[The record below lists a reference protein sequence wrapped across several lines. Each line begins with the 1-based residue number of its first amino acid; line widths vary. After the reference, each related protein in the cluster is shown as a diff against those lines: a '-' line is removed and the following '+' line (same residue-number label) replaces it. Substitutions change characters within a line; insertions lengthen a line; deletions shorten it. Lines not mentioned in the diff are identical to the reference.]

1 MKLLTIATVALISTA
16 GLAAAS
22 ECTTEWS
29 IDPFVEYNDSGYDS
43 GTTAGVN
50 LTFSFGGSSLA
61 DCKAAEAERRNQEAE
76 ARLKEART
84 KHENARRAEQ
94 EIDNMLARLALC
106 QEALKLNAPR
116 LIAECRADGFIE

>member
-1 MKLLTIATVALISTA
+1 MKLLTITTVALISTA

-22 ECTTEWS
+22 ECTNEWS
-29 IDPFVEYNDSGYDS
+29 LDPFVEYSDSGYSS
-43 GTTAGVN
+43 GTTAGIN
-50 LTFSFGGSSLA
+50 LTFKFGGDSMA
-61 DCKAAEAERRNQEAE
+61 DCKAAEAERKNQEAE

-94 EIDNMLARLALC
+94 EIDNTLARLELC

-116 LIAECRADGFIE
+116 LIAECRADGYIE

>member
-1 MKLLTIATVALISTA
+1 MELLTIATVALISTA

-29 IDPFVEYNDSGYDS
+29 VDPFVEYNDSGYNS
-43 GTTAGVN
+43 GTTAGIN

-61 DCKAAEAERRNQEAE
+61 DCKAAEAERKNQEAE

-94 EIDNMLARLALC
+94 ELDNTLAKHCLLYTSPS
-106 QEALKLNAPR
+106 PR
-116 LIAECRADGFIE
+116 DS